1 MGRTRTL
8 FFGVA
13 AALIVVLVASAASI
27 RLCPRHR
34 EREATRPDAPLPCRY
49 YQERGQH
56 VLSFSACRIA
66 AGFNQ
71 VAEAVL
77 EKGKHFVN
85 DRPYLDRPAGSLRL
99 IDARLETWS
108 AYDGGRVV
116 PGRSAE
122 GPVFTAV
129 LIFAEE
135 PRGGTWEG
143 ERLDVDAFIRNNI
156 QPVSG
161 PLSPR

>member
-34 EREATRPDAPLPCRY
+34 EREAMRRDAPLPCRY

-56 VLSFSACRIA
+56 VLSFSACRVTT
-66 AGFNQ
+66 GFNQ
-71 VAEAVL
+71 LAEAVL
-77 EKGKHFVN
+77 ENGKHVVN
-85 DRPYLDRPAGSLRL
+85 DRQLFGRPAGALRL
-99 IDARLETWS
+99 IEARLETWC
-108 AYDGGRVV
+108 AYDAGRVV
-116 PGRSAE
+116 PGRVTE
-122 GPVFTAV
+122 GTVFTAV